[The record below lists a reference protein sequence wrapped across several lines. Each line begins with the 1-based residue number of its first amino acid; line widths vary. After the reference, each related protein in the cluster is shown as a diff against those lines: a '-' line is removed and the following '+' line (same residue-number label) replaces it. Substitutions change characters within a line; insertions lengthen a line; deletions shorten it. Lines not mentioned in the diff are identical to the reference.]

1 MSTKKVTIQLE
12 EQDLLM
18 LRRVAKEVKRKDQDM
33 YQLLFAYGIK
43 YMFCDES
50 LAIDKLDDE
59 YTEEEKAQLKNN
71 KALEEEHGHKLWHM
85 SLEARKELGWNS
97 VDKYI
102 RNHVPN
108 ENGMG
113 CSDPLLDPIADRVE
127 AFAL

>member
-1 MSTKKVTIQLE
+1 
-12 EQDLLM
+12 
-18 LRRVAKEVKRKDQDM
+18 
-33 YQLLFAYGIK
+33 
-43 YMFCDES
+43 
-50 LAIDKLDDE
+50 
-59 YTEEEKAQLKNN
+59 
-71 KALEEEHGHKLWHM
+71 M

>member
-1 MSTKKVTIQLE
+1 
-12 EQDLLM
+12 M
-18 LRRVAKEVKRKDQDM
+18 LRRVAREVKRKEQDM

-59 YTEEEKAQLKNN
+59 FTEEEKAQLENN
-71 KALEEEHGHKLWHM
+71 KALEEEHGHMLWQM
-85 SLEARKELGWNS
+85 SLEARKELGWNP

-102 RNHVPN
+102 RNHVRS
-108 ENGMG
+108 EHG